1 MSTPMCY
8 GLQKKA
14 LLLEITDA
22 VAFYNPGGLRCP
34 EIFFEN
40 SSLKPQLH
48 TVTNFISSIHN

>member
-22 VAFYNPGGLRCP
+22 VAFYNPGGLRCL

-40 SSLKPQLH
+40 SSLKP
-48 TVTNFISSIHN
+48 